1 MDFNK
6 VGELVISL
14 LTQFGFKLLGGIVLW
29 IVSQKLINLV
39 ENLIRRSFK
48 GQATSLLQ
56 SKIDATMINY
66 LTAFIG
72 ITLRIILVVALLG
85 FFGIPTTTF
94 AALLA
99 AAGIAIGAAW
109 GGMLSNFAAGVF
121 LIIFRPFQVGDFIAA
136 AGVTGRVQEIGL
148 FATTLSTPDH
158 VVAIVGNNKLLGEN
172 IHNYSI
178 NAYRRVDLTAQL
190 TSGMNLRL
198 AIALLQERLTQVPHV
213 LLDPAPVVDILE
225 FNTTGAVL
233 AVRPCCHNDY
243 YWQVHFATN
252 QVIYEIFTPP
262 PESQDYVIET
272 EEV

>member
-6 VGELVISL
+6 IGELIISL
-14 LTQFGFKLLGGIVLW
+14 LTQFGFKVLGGIVLW
-29 IVSQKLINLV
+29 IVSQKLISFV
-39 ENLIRRSFK
+39 ETLIRRSFR
-48 GQATSLLQ
+48 GQATSVLQ
-56 SKIDATMINY
+56 SNIDATMINY
-66 LTAFIG
+66 LTASVG

-136 AGVTGRVQEIGL
+136 AGVTGTVQEIGL

-178 NAYRRVDLTAQL
+178 NAYRRVDINAQL
-190 TSGMNLRL
+190 NSGVDPRPV
-198 AIALLQERLTQVPHV
+198 IALLKEKLPQIPHV
-213 LLDPAPVVDILE
+213 LLDPAPVVEILE
-225 FNTTGAVL
+225 FNSNSTIL
-233 AVRPCCHNDY
+233 AIRPCCHNDH

-252 QVIYEIFTPP
+252 QVIYEIFTA
-262 PESQDYVIET
+262 ST
-272 EEV
+272 GEVDIQNPSP

>member
-6 VGELVISL
+6 FGELIISL
-14 LTQFGFKLLGGIVLW
+14 LTQFGFKVLGGIVLW
-29 IVSQKLINLV
+29 IVSQRLINLV
-39 ENLIRRSFK
+39 ESLIRRSFK
-48 GQATSLLQ
+48 GQATSVLQ
-56 SKIDATMINY
+56 KSIDATMINY
-66 LTAFIG
+66 LAAFIG

-109 GGMLSNFAAGVF
+109 GGMLSNFAAGIF

-136 AGVTGRVQEIGL
+136 AGVTGTVQEIGL

-158 VVAIVGNNKLLGEN
+158 VVAIVGNNKLLGDN

-178 NAYRRVDLTAQL
+178 HAYRRVNLTVPLDPAIDP
-190 TSGMNLRL
+190 RL
-198 AIALLQERLTQVPHV
+198 AIALLKEKLLKIPHV
-213 LLDPAPVVDILE
+213 LLEPAPAVDILE

-233 AVRPCCHNDY
+233 AVRPCCHHDH

-252 QVIYEIFTPP
+252 QVIYETFMASTG
-262 PESQDYVIET
+262 
-272 EEV
+272 EVNIKKPSP